1 MKILTLD
8 LLRWGPFSDLHL
20 DFSAPARALHVV
32 VGSNE
37 AGKSTT
43 LRAITGLFFGIPDRT
58 TDDHR
63 HKKDELR
70 LGAKIAAE
78 DGSELSFI
86 RRKGR
91 KNTLKDSNDQVIDED
106 RLRKFLGNLDEAQF
120 KMMFGLSHERLIE
133 GGHALV
139 QGKGDLG
146 ESLFGAGLGQSG
158 MSALLQKLGKR
169 AEEIFTPQA
178 RTRKLNVAIGKFKK
192 AKEDQKEASK
202 SMRAWEDL
210 SKQKTALEV
219 KKRSL
224 VAEIESLGREQRRL
238 QRVKRALRPIAER
251 AEILATLEQR
261 REDVILPDSS
271 AEDRRSAEKNIREAG
286 PRQEQLEAD
295 IVEIETKIAAL
306 AIPDKLLDKSTS
318 IRQLAEDLG
327 SHRKAL
333 AEAAQLRTALEH
345 IEEDIRAKCKRLQ
358 RDPADYLQG
367 KDSSASVSV
376 ALEKRVRSLIKQR
389 VEIDAR
395 IREASKTLHAAEE
408 KHAAEQRRGDT
419 LPVPASV
426 QRLNEALDAARREGD
441 LDKRIRDWSKDTE
454 QLGQRVRARYASL
467 ELYGFSFDRIG
478 TLPMPSRETI
488 ERFER
493 ELAAKDEELR
503 NGDRIVAEKQRGFS
517 KLTGDIALATRGGDV
532 PTALDLETARKN
544 RQSVWSNLRRNLFA
558 SPPPD
563 STGDAATFRASAMMQ
578 HFELLSDYEAAVRH
592 ADEMADRMFREA
604 DRVARISELS
614 LQKEQIAHEI
624 TALEHRRTV
633 FQDER
638 NEIWTRWV
646 DVWKPSDI
654 KPLSPPEM
662 KDFLGVYERLSD
674 DFFRFR
680 ESESVLLADQ
690 QRAAKHAEALAL
702 ALGDESASE
711 GLARLVERAA
721 AACDREARA
730 HKERDAH
737 VRDLE
742 KAAAEVLERRRIVDR
757 EKAEIGHWAVLW
769 EKALVELGLPL
780 ETGPLEVEEML
791 TVLAELGKRVQDAQ
805 DKRRRL
811 AAMEREEISFRE
823 RTIEIAQPS
832 SEALEQSTIE
842 RLAAAVVDEFR
853 NAERDAGVRRGLLV
867 QLEDKRRELADL
879 GLRRR
884 AAQSELEALC
894 LSARVAAPADLP
906 GAEERSKQIREL
918 RSALE
923 TLERQLLDVGEG
935 LTLDAL
941 VAECS
946 GLSGDQVADE
956 LRVLQDK
963 LAAANDQKGAA
974 DHELG
979 GLTQQLALVDGSA
992 RAAEA
997 AEEAEQ
1003 HLASMAILVEEYA
1016 RAKLAHKLLDDE
1028 IRQYREKNQGPIV
1041 RRASELFERLT
1052 LGSFIGIRGDNE
1064 GDEGKPVLECVRP
1077 GGMLVTVDGLSDGTR
1092 DQLFL
1097 ALRIASLERH
1107 FENNE
1112 PIPFILDDILV
1123 NFDDARSRAS
1133 LAALGELSRKTQV
1146 LFFTH
1151 HARVAELAA
1160 DVVSGAELR
1169 VHDLNE
1175 LSKQA
1180 RLRAPEQV

>member
-1 MKILTLD
+1 MKILALD

-20 DFSAPARALHVV
+20 DFSSPARALHVV

-70 LGAKIAAE
+70 LGARISAE
-78 DGSELSFI
+78 DGTELTLV

-91 KNTLKDSNDQVIDED
+91 KNTLKDANDQVIDED
-106 RLRKFLGNLDEAQF
+106 RLRKFLGNVEEAQF
-120 KMMFGLSHERLIE
+120 KMMFGLSHERLVE

-146 ESLFGAGLGQSG
+146 ESLFGAGLGQAG

-169 AEEIFTPQA
+169 ADEIFTPQA
-178 RTRKLNVAIGKFKK
+178 RTRKLNLAIGKFKK
-192 AKEDQKEASK
+192 AKDDQKEASK
-202 SMRAWEDL
+202 SMRAWEEL
-210 SKQKTALEV
+210 NKQKLALEA
-219 KKRSL
+219 KKRAL
-224 VAEIESLGREQRRL
+224 VVEMESLGREQRRL
-238 QRVKRALRPIAER
+238 QRVKRALRPIAQR
-251 AEILATLEQR
+251 TEILATLEQR
-261 REDVILPDSS
+261 RDDVVLPDSA
-271 AEDRRSAEKNIREAG
+271 AEDRRSAEKIIREAG
-286 PRQEQLEAD
+286 PRQEQLEVD
-295 IVEIETKIAAL
+295 ITEIEAKIAAL

-333 AEAAQLRTALEH
+333 AESVQLRNALEH
-345 IEEDIRAKCKRLQ
+345 IEDDIRAKCKRLQ
-358 RDPADYLQG
+358 RDPAEYLQG
-367 KDSSASVSV
+367 KDASASLSV

-395 IREASKTLHAAEE
+395 IREAAKTLHTAEE
-408 KHAAEQRRGDT
+408 KLAAETRRGET
-419 LPVPASV
+419 LPIPASV
-426 QRLNEALDAARREGD
+426 ERLTTALDAARREGD
-441 LDKRIRDWSKDTE
+441 LDKRIRERSKETD

-467 ELYGFSFDRIG
+467 ELYGFSFERIG

-493 ELAAKDEELR
+493 EWAGKDDDLR
-503 NGDRIVAEKQRGFS
+503 NGERILADKQRSLS
-517 KLTGDIALATRGGDV
+517 KLTGDITLATRGGDV
-532 PTALDLETARKN
+532 PSAMDLEAARKA
-544 RQSVWSNLRRNLFA
+544 RQSAWTNLRRTLFA
-558 SPPPD
+558 SPPAD
-563 STGDAATFRASAMMQ
+563 STVDAATFRASAMMQ
-578 HFELLSDYEAAVRH
+578 HFELLSEYEAAVRH

-614 LQKEQIAHEI
+614 LQKEQLADEI

-633 FQDER
+633 LQDER
-638 NEIWTRWV
+638 NEIWARWV
-646 DVWKPSDI
+646 DVWKPSEI
-654 KPLSPPEM
+654 KPLSPAEM

-674 DFFRFR
+674 DFFRYR
-680 ESESVLLADQ
+680 ESESVLVADQ
-690 QRAAKHAEALAL
+690 HRAAKHAEALAQ

-711 GLARLVERAA
+711 GLARLIERAT
-721 AACDREARA
+721 AACDREARV

-742 KAAAEVLERRRIVDR
+742 KVKVDVEERRRIVER
-757 EKAEIGHWAVLW
+757 EKAEIGHWAILW

-780 ETGPLEVEEML
+780 ETGPIEVEEML
-791 TVLAELGKRVQDAQ
+791 TVLAELGKRVHDAQ

-811 AAMEREEISFRE
+811 AAIEREETSFRE
-823 RTIEIAQPS
+823 RTLEIAQPAP
-832 SEALEQSTIE
+832 EVLEQSTIE

-853 NAERDAGVRRGLLV
+853 NAERDAGVRRGLAA
-867 QLEDKRRELADL
+867 QLEDKRRELAEL

-884 AAQSELEALC
+884 SAQSELESLC
-894 LSARVAAPADLP
+894 LAARVSSPAELP

-918 RSALE
+918 RLTLE

-935 LTLDAL
+935 LPLESL

-946 GLSGDQVADE
+946 GLSGDHVSEE

-963 LAAANDQKGAA
+963 LAAATDQKGAA

-1016 RAKLAHKLLDDE
+1016 RA
-1028 IRQYREKNQGPIV
+1028 
-1041 RRASELFERLT
+1041 
-1052 LGSFIGIRGDNE
+1052 
-1064 GDEGKPVLECVRP
+1064 
-1077 GGMLVTVDGLSDGTR
+1077 
-1092 DQLFL
+1092 
-1097 ALRIASLERH
+1097 
-1107 FENNE
+1107 
-1112 PIPFILDDILV
+1112 
-1123 NFDDARSRAS
+1123 
-1133 LAALGELSRKTQV
+1133 
-1146 LFFTH
+1146 
-1151 HARVAELAA
+1151 
-1160 DVVSGAELR
+1160 
-1169 VHDLNE
+1169 
-1175 LSKQA
+1175 
-1180 RLRAPEQV
+1180 